1 MSTDA
6 VLEAL
11 CQSGA
16 LVKYEAELDEDE
28 SPQRRVY
35 LDPEV
40 HAWINPPDSAAKHK
54 VKYAA
59 TVRRFLKGFIVGND
73 FDDISKLKNLDVDE
87 FDDPDEGVWALRI
100 QREPKTRIFGGFP
113 HENIFIGTHYYLRS
127 KLPKKKWTEEK
138 SKVHTQWAGRY
149 KAVVE
154 VSGTKSVAALKRL
167 RFKTRAEL
175 TSNNKGR
182 KNG

>member
-6 VLEAL
+6 LLEAL
-11 CQSGA
+11 CQNGT
-16 LVKYEAELDEDE
+16 LIKFEAELDEDE

-35 LDPEV
+35 LDPAV
-40 HAWINPPDSAAKHK
+40 HAWINPPDDASKDTIR
-54 VKYAA
+54 YAA
-59 TVRRFLKGFIVGND
+59 SVRRFLKGFIAGND
-73 FDDISKLKNLDVDE
+73 FDDVVKLKNLDVDE
-87 FDDPDEGVWALRI
+87 FNDPDEGVWALRI

-113 HENIFIGTHYYLRS
+113 HENVFVGTHYYLRS
-127 KLPKKKWTEEK
+127 KLPKKKWVAEK

-149 KAVVE
+149 KALIDINGRQTA
-154 VSGTKSVAALKRL
+154 VSLGRL

-175 TSNNKGR
+175 TSNNRGR